1 LGLSRRTF
9 LGASIACLATAALA
23 RLRPK
28 RAHAIGP
35 SSQLRLGQLE
45 LGQGWQPHGNALKR
59 LAREIDKRTSIRVD
73 LSAVSVTLS
82 DENLHETPIL
92 YLAGDREFPMPSE
105 TEIARL
111 RRFLT
116 FGGFLLIDSAEGRAD
131 GAFDGS
137 VQQLIETLYP
147 PPSVGLKIV
156 SQKHVVYKSFYLLDR
171 PMGRLTISSALQ
183 GVVRDE
189 RLTVAYV
196 KNDMGGAWARD
207 DFGNWEFQCQPG
219 GERQRELSFR
229 MGVNFVMY
237 ALCLDYKS
245 DQVHVNFIMRRRD
258 WRPNDGAEIPE

>member
-1 LGLSRRTF
+1 MALSRRTF
-9 LGASIACLATAALA
+9 LGLGFGSLATAALA
-23 RLRPK
+23 LLRPK
-28 RAHAIGP
+28 RAQAIGP
-35 SSQLRLGQLE
+35 SSLLRLGQLE
-45 LGQGWQPHGNALKR
+45 LGQNWLPHPNALRR
-59 LAREIDKRTSIRVD
+59 LSREIDKRTSIPVD
-73 LSAVSVTLS
+73 LTSVSVKLS
-82 DENLHETPIL
+82 DKNLHETPIL

-105 TEIARL
+105 EDIARL

-137 VQQLIETLYP
+137 VQQLINTLYP
-147 PPSVGLKIV
+147 PPSQGLQIV
-156 SQKHVVYKSFYLLDR
+156 PQDHVVYKSFYLLDR
-171 PMGRLTISSALQ
+171 PLGRLAISSALQ

-207 DFGNWEFQCQPG
+207 DFGNWEFVCQPG

-237 ALCLDYKS
+237 AFCLDYKA
-245 DQVHVNFIMRRRD
+245 DQVHVEFIMRRRQ
-258 WRPNDGAEIPE
+258 WRPNDGAEIPD

>member
-1 LGLSRRTF
+1 MPLSRRTF
-9 LGASIACLATAALA
+9 LGATLGTLASAALA
-23 RLRPK
+23 RLGVRS
-28 RAHAIGP
+28 AHAIGK
-35 SSQLRLGQLE
+35 SSLLRLGQLE
-45 LGQGWQPHGNALKR
+45 LGQGWQPHGSALRR
-59 LAREIDKRTSIRVD
+59 LAREIDKRTSIAVD
-73 LSAVSVTLS
+73 LNSVSVSLS
-82 DENLHETPIL
+82 DKNLHETPIL

-111 RRFLT
+111 RRYLT

-147 PPSVGLKIV
+147 PPSAGLQIV
-156 SQKHVVYKSFYLLDR
+156 PQKHVVYKSFYLLDR
-171 PMGRLTISSALQ
+171 PMGRLAISSAME
-183 GVVRDE
+183 GVIRDE
-189 RLTVAYV
+189 RLAIAYV

-237 ALCLDYKS
+237 ALCLDYKA
-245 DQVHVNFIMRRRD
+245 DQVHVNFIMKRRQ